1 MSKETIR
8 VPDVGSSDPVDVIEV
23 SVKKGDS
30 VEAED
35 TIVVLESDKAS
46 VEVPCPKAGTVL
58 ELLVKAGDRVK
69 EGDPLLELDTEAGA
83 DSRGSGPAR
92 EESADYE
99 NGEKDADDKEE
110 RDDSGSRIQD
120 TAESAGEAPK
130 GDGETREQT
139 IPTPDLGDIDEA
151 EIIELSVSEGDT
163 VEAEQTILVLE
174 SDKASLEIPSP
185 AAGTVKKLLVK
196 AGDKITSGSD
206 LMVLETTGGD
216 GEKSGEQTSG
226 EDPSAEGTSD
236 DSQSGGKK
244 SEAAESGE
252 SKSGDSKSGEGEA
265 GESKSGGSGPAR
277 EDSGKETGG
286 IGEHPAKS
294 GAAAASRPSKDVH
307 AGPAVRKL
315 ARETGV
321 DLGTV
326 PPSGPKDRI
335 LKEDVHSHIKQ
346 RMEQPAAAGGA
357 AAADLPEIDFSE
369 FGPVE
374 RDELN
379 KLRKVA
385 AKNLHRS
392 WVTIPH
398 VTQFDEADI
407 TELEAFRKSQNK
419 ALEKEGVKLTVLAF
433 LVQACARA
441 LRKFPRANSSL
452 EPSGEALILKDYVHI
467 GIAVDTPNG
476 LVVPVLRDAD
486 KKGLSQIATEIG
498 ELAAKARDRKLSPA
512 DMKGASFSIS
522 SLGGIGGT
530 AFTPIVNWPEVAI
543 LGVSRSDTKPVWDGN
558 AFQPR
563 LMLPLSFSY
572 DHRVIDG
579 ADAARFTTYL
589 SGLLGDMRLALL

>member
-83 DSRGSGPAR
+83 DDQASDDGDSDESASTDNEQEDSEPDDSGSDGKGSGERESDGSGSGGSGPAR
-92 EESADYE
+92 E
-99 NGEKDADDKEE
+99 
-110 RDDSGSRIQD
+110 
-120 TAESAGEAPK
+120 
-130 GDGETREQT
+130 QT
-139 IPTPDLGDIDEA
+139 VPAPDLGDIDEA

-196 AGDKITSGSD
+196 TGDKITSGTE
-206 LMVLETTGGD
+206 LMVLETTGG
-216 GEKSGEQTSG
+216 G
-226 EDPSAEGTSD
+226 EDESSD
-236 DSQSGGKK
+236 DQP
-244 SEAAESGE
+244 AEE
-252 SKSGDSKSGEGEA
+252 TSGDSKPGDSKP
-265 GESKSGGSGPAR
+265 GESEPGGSGPAR
-277 EDSGKETGG
+277 EASSTQDSGG

-294 GAAAASRPSKDVH
+294 GAAAAGRPSRNVH

-335 LKEDVHSHIKQ
+335 LKEDVHAHIKQ

-357 AAADLPEIDFSE
+357 GAPDLPEIDFSE

-385 AKNLHRS
+385 ARNLHRS

-419 ALEKEGVKLTVLAF
+419 ALEKEGVKLTMLAF

-441 LRKFPRANSSL
+441 LRQFPRVNSSL

-512 DMKGASFSIS
+512 DMKGATFSIS

-543 LGVSRSDTKPVWDGN
+543 LGVSRSDTKPVWDGT

-572 DHRVIDG
+572 DHRVI
-579 ADAARFTTYL
+579 
-589 SGLLGDMRLALL
+589 

>member
-69 EGDPLLELDTEAGA
+69 EGDPLLELDTEAGDGGA
-83 DSRGSGPAR
+83 EGDQSSGDEPENEPAA
-92 EESADYE
+92 EKDQSGDNEQ
-99 NGEKDADDKEE
+99 GEKEEKAEPKADEKPAKKE
-110 RDDSGSRIQD
+110 SG
-120 TAESAGEAPK
+120 G
-130 GDGETREQT
+130 TREQT
-139 IPTPDLGDIDEA
+139 IPAPDLGDIDEA

-196 AGDKITSGSD
+196 TGDKITSGTE
-206 LMVLETTGGD
+206 LMVLETTGG
-216 GEKSGEQTSG
+216 G
-226 EDPSAEGTSD
+226 EDESSD
-236 DSQSGGKK
+236 DQP
-244 SEAAESGE
+244 AEQ
-252 SKSGDSKSGEGEA
+252 KSGDSKPGDSKP

-277 EDSGKETGG
+277 EQSEETSQSSETSTGKETTG

-294 GAAAASRPSKDVH
+294 GSAAASRPSKDVH

-321 DLGTV
+321 DLGAV

-335 LKEDVHSHIKQ
+335 LKEDVHAHIKQ
-346 RMEQPAAAGGA
+346 RMEQPAAAGGGGA
-357 AAADLPEIDFSE
+357 PDLPEIDFSE

-385 AKNLHRS
+385 ARNLHRS

-419 ALEKEGVKLTVLAF
+419 ALEKEGVKLTMLAF

-441 LRKFPRANSSL
+441 LRKFPRVNSSL

-512 DMKGASFSIS
+512 DMKGATFSIS

-589 SGLLGDMRLALL
+589 SGLLGDMRRALL

>member
-69 EGDPLLELDTEAGA
+69 EGDPLLELDTEDGDGGTEDDQSSGDEPENEPAAEKDQSGDNEQGGKEEKAEPKA
-83 DSRGSGPAR
+83 DQKPAKKESGGTR
-92 EESADYE
+92 EE
-99 NGEKDADDKEE
+99 
-110 RDDSGSRIQD
+110 
-120 TAESAGEAPK
+120 
-130 GDGETREQT
+130 T
-139 IPTPDLGDIDEA
+139 IPAPDLGDIDEA

-196 AGDKITSGSD
+196 TGDKITSGTE
-206 LMVLETTGGD
+206 LMVLETTGG
-216 GEKSGEQTSG
+216 G
-226 EDPSAEGTSD
+226 EDESSD
-236 DSQSGGKK
+236 DQP
-244 SEAAESGE
+244 AEQ
-252 SKSGDSKSGEGEA
+252 KSGDSKPGDSKP

-277 EDSGKETGG
+277 EQSEETSQSSETSTGKETTG

-294 GAAAASRPSKDVH
+294 GSAAASRPSKDVH

-321 DLGTV
+321 DLGAV

-335 LKEDVHSHIKQ
+335 LKEDVHAHIKQ

-357 AAADLPEIDFSE
+357 GAPDLPEIDFSE

-374 RDELN
+374 REELN

-385 AKNLHRS
+385 ARNLHRS

-419 ALEKEGVKLTVLAF
+419 ALEKEGVKLTMLAF

-441 LRKFPRANSSL
+441 LRKFPRVNSSL

-589 SGLLGDMRLALL
+589 SGLLGDMRRALL

>member
-69 EGDPLLELDTEAGA
+69 EGDPLLELDTEAGDGGA
-83 DSRGSGPAR
+83 EDDQSSGDEPENEPAAEKARSGDNEQGEKEEKAEPETDEKPAKKESGGTR
-92 EESADYE
+92 EE
-99 NGEKDADDKEE
+99 
-110 RDDSGSRIQD
+110 
-120 TAESAGEAPK
+120 
-130 GDGETREQT
+130 T
-139 IPTPDLGDIDEA
+139 IPAPDLGDIDEA

-196 AGDKITSGSD
+196 TGDKITSGTE
-206 LMVLETTGGD
+206 LMVLETAGG
-216 GEKSGEQTSG
+216 G
-226 EDPSAEGTSD
+226 ED
-236 DSQSGGKK
+236 
-244 SEAAESGE
+244 ESGDDQPAE
-252 SKSGDSKSGEGEA
+252 ETSGDSKPGGSKSGESE
-265 GESKSGGSGPAR
+265 SGGSGPAR
-277 EDSGKETGG
+277 EASSTQDSGG

-294 GAAAASRPSKDVH
+294 GAAAAGRPSRNVH

-321 DLGTV
+321 DLGAV

-335 LKEDVHSHIKQ
+335 LKEDVHAHIKQ
-346 RMEQPAAAGGA
+346 RMEQPAAAGGGGA
-357 AAADLPEIDFSE
+357 PDLPEIDFSE

-385 AKNLHRS
+385 ARNLHRS

-419 ALEKEGVKLTVLAF
+419 ALEKEGVKLTMLAF

-441 LRKFPRANSSL
+441 LRKFPRVNSSL

-512 DMKGASFSIS
+512 DMKGATFSIS

-589 SGLLGDMRLALL
+589 SGLLGDMRRALL

>member
-83 DSRGSGPAR
+83 ESGGSGPAR
-92 EESADYE
+92 EESADSQD
-99 NGEKDADDKEE
+99 GEKDAGDTDEK
-110 RDDSGSRIQD
+110 DDSGSRIQD
-120 TAESAGEAPK
+120 SGEGAGKAS
-130 GDGETREQT
+130 GGETREQT
-139 IPTPDLGDIDEA
+139 IPAPDLGDIDEA

-196 AGDKITSGSD
+196 AGDKITSGTE
-206 LMVLETTGGD
+206 LMVLETTGG
-216 GEKSGEQTSG
+216 GETADEETAGEGKSGG
-226 EDPSAEGTSD
+226 K
-236 DSQSGGKK
+236 QSGG
-244 SEAAESGE
+244 SGSGE
-252 SKSGDSKSGEGEA
+252 SEP
-265 GESKSGGSGPAR
+265 GGSGPAR
-277 EDSGKETGG
+277 EASEKASQPSETSAQDSGAGGAKDSVG
-286 IGEHPAKS
+286 IGQHPAKS

-335 LKEDVHSHIKQ
+335 LKEDVHAHIKQ

-357 AAADLPEIDFSE
+357 GATDLPEIDFSE

-385 AKNLHRS
+385 ARNLHRS

-419 ALEKEGVKLTVLAF
+419 ALEKEGVKLTMLAF

-441 LRKFPRANSSL
+441 LREFPRVNSSL

-589 SGLLGDMRLALL
+589 SGLLGDMRRALL

>member
-83 DSRGSGPAR
+83 EDAKSDDS
-92 EESADYE
+92 ESDDEPEQEQA
-99 NGEKDADDKEE
+99 GEKDQPEDKEQGE
-110 RDDSGSRIQD
+110 KEEKAEEKAEKKPSKKDSG
-120 TAESAGEAPK
+120 G
-130 GDGETREQT
+130 TREQT
-139 IPTPDLGDIDEA
+139 IPAPDLGDIDEA
-151 EIIELSVSEGDT
+151 EIIELSVSEGDS

-185 AAGTVKKLLVK
+185 AAGTIKKLLVK
-196 AGDKITSGSD
+196 AGDKITSGTE
-206 LMVLETTGGD
+206 LMVLETTGG
-216 GEKSGEQTSG
+216 G
-226 EDPSAEGTSD
+226 D
-236 DSQSGGKK
+236 D
-244 SEAAESGE
+244 ESGDDQPAE
-252 SKSGDSKSGEGEA
+252 EKSGDSKPGG
-265 GESKSGGSGPAR
+265 GKSGGSGPAR
-277 EDSGKETGG
+277 EDSDETSKPSETASKKDDSGSRMQDTGGSTGGASGG

-294 GAAAASRPSKDVH
+294 GAGAASRPSKDVH

-335 LKEDVHSHIKQ
+335 LKEDVHAHIKQ
-346 RMEQPAAAGGA
+346 RMAQPAAAAGGGP
-357 AAADLPEIDFSE
+357 DLPEIDFSE

-385 AKNLHRS
+385 ARNLHRS

-419 ALEKEGVKLTVLAF
+419 ALEKEGVKLTMLAF

-441 LRKFPRANSSL
+441 LRKFPRVNSSL

-498 ELAAKARDRKLSPA
+498 ELAGKARDRKLSPA

-589 SGLLGDMRLALL
+589 SGLLGDMRRALL

>member
-23 SVKKGDS
+23 SVKKGDN

-83 DSRGSGPAR
+83 EDAKSDDSESDGEPEKDPTQEKGQP
-92 EESADYE
+92 EEKE
-99 NGEKDADDKEE
+99 QGEKEE
-110 RDDSGSRIQD
+110 TTEKKAEEKPPKTDSG
-120 TAESAGEAPK
+120 G
-130 GDGETREQT
+130 TREQT
-139 IPTPDLGDIDEA
+139 IPAPDLGDIDEA

-196 AGDKITSGSD
+196 TGDKITSGTE
-206 LMVLETTGGD
+206 LMVLETAGG
-216 GEKSGEQTSG
+216 GEVTADEATAG
-226 EDPSAEGTSD
+226 EDKSAGR
-236 DSQSGGKK
+236 Q
-244 SEAAESGE
+244 SGE
-252 SKSGDSKSGEGEA
+252 SEPGS
-265 GESKSGGSGPAR
+265 SKSGGSGPAR
-277 EDSGKETGG
+277 ESSDETSKPSEAAQVSGG

-294 GAAAASRPSKDVH
+294 AAASRPSKNVH

-321 DLGTV
+321 DLGAV

-335 LKEDVHSHIKQ
+335 LKEDVHAHIKQ
-346 RMEQPAAAGGA
+346 RMEQPAAGGGGA
-357 AAADLPEIDFSE
+357 PDLPEIDFSE

-392 WVTIPH
+392 WVAIPH

-419 ALEKEGVKLTVLAF
+419 ALEKEGVKLTMLAF

-441 LRKFPRANSSL
+441 LRKFPRVNSSL

-589 SGLLGDMRLALL
+589 SGLLGDMRRALL

>member
-69 EGDPLLELDTEAGA
+69 EGDPLLELDTEAGSDDGGSEDDKSD
-83 DSRGSGPAR
+83 DSESDDKPEKDPA
-92 EESADYE
+92 
-99 NGEKDADDKEE
+99 GEKDQPEEKDQGEKEE
-110 RDDSGSRIQD
+110 KAEEKPSKKDSG
-120 TAESAGEAPK
+120 G
-130 GDGETREQT
+130 GTREQT
-139 IPTPDLGDIDEA
+139 IPAPDLGDIDEA

-196 AGDKITSGSD
+196 AGDKITSGTE
-206 LMVLETTGGD
+206 LMVLETTGGGD
-216 GEKSGEQTSG
+216 DESDEEQPAEEPSG
-226 EDPSAEGTSD
+226 
-236 DSQSGGKK
+236 DSQSGG
-244 SEAAESGE
+244 SE
-252 SKSGDSKSGEGEA
+252 
-265 GESKSGGSGPAR
+265 SGGSGPAR
-277 EDSGKETGG
+277 EQSGKASQPSETSKEATG

-294 GAAAASRPSKDVH
+294 GSAAASRPSKDVH

-335 LKEDVHSHIKQ
+335 LKEDVHAHIKQ

-357 AAADLPEIDFSE
+357 GAPDLPEIDFSE

-385 AKNLHRS
+385 ARNLHRS

-419 ALEKEGVKLTVLAF
+419 ALEKEGVKLTMLAF

-441 LRKFPRANSSL
+441 LRQFPRVNSSL

-498 ELAAKARDRKLSPA
+498 ELAGKARDRKLSPA

-558 AFQPR
+558 TFQPR

-589 SGLLGDMRLALL
+589 SALLSDMRRALL

>member
-69 EGDPLLELDTEAGA
+69 EGDPLLELDTEAG
-83 DSRGSGPAR
+83 DGGTEDDQSSGDEPENEPA
-92 EESADYE
+92 A
-99 NGEKDADDKEE
+99 EKDQSGDNEQGGKEE
-110 RDDSGSRIQD
+110 KAEPKADQKPAKKESG
-120 TAESAGEAPK
+120 G
-130 GDGETREQT
+130 TREQT
-139 IPTPDLGDIDEA
+139 IPAPDLGDIDEA

-196 AGDKITSGSD
+196 TGDKITSGTE
-206 LMVLETTGGD
+206 LMVLETTGG
-216 GEKSGEQTSG
+216 GEDESSDDQPAEETSG
-226 EDPSAEGTSD
+226 
-236 DSQSGGKK
+236 DSKP
-244 SEAAESGE
+244 GE
-252 SKSGDSKSGEGEA
+252 SKSG
-265 GESKSGGSGPAR
+265 ESESGGGGPAR
-277 EDSGKETGG
+277 EASSAQDSGG

-294 GAAAASRPSKDVH
+294 GAAAAGRPSRNVH

-321 DLGTV
+321 DLGAV

-335 LKEDVHSHIKQ
+335 LKEDVHAHIKQ
-346 RMEQPAAAGGA
+346 RMEQPAAAGGGGA
-357 AAADLPEIDFSE
+357 PDLPEIDFSE

-374 RDELN
+374 REELN

-385 AKNLHRS
+385 ARNLHRS

-419 ALEKEGVKLTVLAF
+419 ALEKEGVKLTMLAF

-441 LRKFPRANSSL
+441 LRKFPRVNSSL

-589 SGLLGDMRLALL
+589 SGLLGDMRRALL

>member
-69 EGDPLLELDTEAGA
+69 EGDPLLELDTEAGDGGA
-83 DSRGSGPAR
+83 EDDQSSGDEPKNEPA
-92 EESADYE
+92 A
-99 NGEKDADDKEE
+99 EKAQSGDNEQGGKEE
-110 RDDSGSRIQD
+110 KAEPKADEKPAKKESG
-120 TAESAGEAPK
+120 G
-130 GDGETREQT
+130 TREQT
-139 IPTPDLGDIDEA
+139 IPAPDLGDIDEA

-196 AGDKITSGSD
+196 TGDKITSGTE
-206 LMVLETTGGD
+206 LMVLETTGG
-216 GEKSGEQTSG
+216 GEETADEETAGDDKSAGKQSGESG
-226 EDPSAEGTSD
+226 
-236 DSQSGGKK
+236 
-244 SEAAESGE
+244 SGE
-252 SKSGDSKSGEGEA
+252 SKPGGSG
-265 GESKSGGSGPAR
+265 SGGSGPAR
-277 EDSGKETGG
+277 EASEKASQPSETSAQDSGAGVGKDSGG

-294 GAAAASRPSKDVH
+294 GAAAAGRPSRNVH

-321 DLGTV
+321 DLGAV

-335 LKEDVHSHIKQ
+335 LKEDVHAHIKQ

-357 AAADLPEIDFSE
+357 GAPDLPEIDFSE

-385 AKNLHRS
+385 ARNLHRS

-419 ALEKEGVKLTVLAF
+419 ALEKEGVKLTMLAF

-441 LRKFPRANSSL
+441 LRQFPRVNSSL

-512 DMKGASFSIS
+512 DMKGATFSIS

-589 SGLLGDMRLALL
+589 SGLLGDMRRALL

>member
-83 DSRGSGPAR
+83 ESGGSGPAR
-92 EESADYE
+92 EESADSQD
-99 NGEKDADDKEE
+99 GEKDAGDTDEK
-110 RDDSGSRIQD
+110 DDSGSRIQD
-120 TAESAGEAPK
+120 SGEGAGKAS
-130 GDGETREQT
+130 GGETREQT
-139 IPTPDLGDIDEA
+139 IPAPDLGDIDEA

-196 AGDKITSGSD
+196 AGDKITSGTE
-206 LMVLETTGGD
+206 LMVLETTGGEETAD
-216 GEKSGEQTSG
+216 EETAGEGKSGG
-226 EDPSAEGTSD
+226 K
-236 DSQSGGKK
+236 QSGG
-244 SEAAESGE
+244 SGSGE
-252 SKSGDSKSGEGEA
+252 SEP
-265 GESKSGGSGPAR
+265 GGSGPAR
-277 EDSGKETGG
+277 EDSDETSRASETASKKNDSGSG
-286 IGEHPAKS
+286 IGQHPAKS

-335 LKEDVHSHIKQ
+335 LKEDVHAHIKQ

-357 AAADLPEIDFSE
+357 GATDLPEIDFSE

-385 AKNLHRS
+385 ARNLHRS

-419 ALEKEGVKLTVLAF
+419 ALEKEGVKLTMLAF

-441 LRKFPRANSSL
+441 LRQFPRVNSSL

-589 SGLLGDMRLALL
+589 SGLLGDMRRALL

>member
-83 DSRGSGPAR
+83 DDQASDDNEQEDSEPDDSESDGKGSGESESGGSGSAR
-92 EESADYE
+92 EASA
-99 NGEKDADDKEE
+99 A
-110 RDDSGSRIQD
+110 S
-120 TAESAGEAPK
+120 K
-130 GDGETREQT
+130 GGGTREQT
-139 IPTPDLGDIDEA
+139 IPAPDLGDIDEA

-163 VEAEQTILVLE
+163 LEAEQTILVLE

-196 AGDKITSGSD
+196 TGDKITSGTE
-206 LMVLETTGGD
+206 LMVLETTGGGED
-216 GEKSGEQTSG
+216 ESSDDQPAEEKSG
-226 EDPSAEGTSD
+226 
-236 DSQSGGKK
+236 DSKP
-244 SEAAESGE
+244 
-252 SKSGDSKSGEGEA
+252 GDSKSGESE
-265 GESKSGGSGPAR
+265 SGGSGPAR
-277 EDSGKETGG
+277 EASRKASQASETSEAPGG

-294 GAAAASRPSKDVH
+294 GAAAASRPSRNVH

-321 DLGTV
+321 DLGAV

-335 LKEDVHSHIKQ
+335 LKEDVHAHIKQ
-346 RMEQPAAAGGA
+346 RMEQPAAAGGGGA
-357 AAADLPEIDFSE
+357 PDLPEIDFSE

-419 ALEKEGVKLTVLAF
+419 ALEKEGVKLTMLAF

-441 LRKFPRANSSL
+441 LRKFPRVNSSL

-498 ELAAKARDRKLSPA
+498 ALAAKARDRKLSPA

-589 SGLLGDMRLALL
+589 SGLLSDMRRALL

>member
-69 EGDPLLELDTEAGA
+69 EGDPLLELDTEAGDGGA
-83 DSRGSGPAR
+83 EDDQSSGDEPENEPAAEKAQSGDNEQSEKEEKAEPETDEKPAKKESGGTR
-92 EESADYE
+92 EE
-99 NGEKDADDKEE
+99 
-110 RDDSGSRIQD
+110 
-120 TAESAGEAPK
+120 
-130 GDGETREQT
+130 T
-139 IPTPDLGDIDEA
+139 IPAPDLGDIDEA
-151 EIIELSVSEGDT
+151 EIIELSVSEGDA

-196 AGDKITSGSD
+196 TGDKITSGTE
-206 LMVLETTGGD
+206 LMVLETTGG
-216 GEKSGEQTSG
+216 G
-226 EDPSAEGTSD
+226 EDESSD
-236 DSQSGGKK
+236 DQP
-244 SEAAESGE
+244 AEQ
-252 SKSGDSKSGEGEA
+252 KSGDSKPGDSKP

-277 EDSGKETGG
+277 EQSEETSQSSETSTGKETTG

-294 GAAAASRPSKDVH
+294 GAAAAGRPSRNVH

-321 DLGTV
+321 DLGAV

-335 LKEDVHSHIKQ
+335 LKEDVHAHIKQ
-346 RMEQPAAAGGA
+346 RMEQPAAAGGGGA
-357 AAADLPEIDFSE
+357 PDLPEIDFSE

-385 AKNLHRS
+385 ARNLHRS

-419 ALEKEGVKLTVLAF
+419 ALEKEGVKLTMLAF

-441 LRKFPRANSSL
+441 LRKFPRVNSSL

-512 DMKGASFSIS
+512 DMKGATFSIS

-563 LMLPLSFSY
+563 LVLPLSFSY

-589 SGLLGDMRLALL
+589 SGLLGDMRRALL

>member
-83 DSRGSGPAR
+83 DDQESDDGDSDESASTDNEQEDSEPDESESGGSGP
-92 EESADYE
+92 
-99 NGEKDADDKEE
+99 G
-110 RDDSGSRIQD
+110 
-120 TAESAGEAPK
+120 
-130 GDGETREQT
+130 REQT
-139 IPTPDLGDIDEA
+139 IPAPDLGDIDEA

-196 AGDKITSGSD
+196 AGDKITSGTE
-206 LMVLETTGGD
+206 LMVLETTGGEETAD
-216 GEKSGEQTSG
+216 EETAGEGKS
-226 EDPSAEGTSD
+226 A
-236 DSQSGGKK
+236 GKQ
-244 SEAAESGE
+244 SGE
-252 SKSGDSKSGEGEA
+252 SEP
-265 GESKSGGSGPAR
+265 GGSGPAR
-277 EDSGKETGG
+277 EASEKASQPSETASKKDDSASSTQDSGG
-286 IGEHPAKS
+286 IGQHPAKS

-335 LKEDVHSHIKQ
+335 LKEDVHAHIKQ

-357 AAADLPEIDFSE
+357 GATDLPEIDFSE

-385 AKNLHRS
+385 ARNLHRS

-419 ALEKEGVKLTVLAF
+419 ALEKEGVKLTMLAF

-441 LRKFPRANSSL
+441 LREFPRVNSSL

-589 SGLLGDMRLALL
+589 SGLLGDMRRALL

>member
-46 VEVPCPKAGTVL
+46 VEVPCPNAGTVL

-151 EIIELSVSEGDT
+151 EVIELSVSEGDT

-265 GESKSGGSGPAR
+265 GESKPGGSGPAR
-277 EDSGKETGG
+277 EESGKETGG

-419 ALEKEGVKLTVLAF
+419 ALEKEGVKLTMLAF

-452 EPSGEALILKDYVHI
+452 EPSGEALVLKDYVHI

-589 SGLLGDMRLALL
+589 SGLLGDMRRALL

>member
-83 DSRGSGPAR
+83 ESGGSGPAR
-92 EESADYE
+92 EESADSE
-99 NGEKDADDKEE
+99 DGEKDAGDTDEK
-110 RDDSGSRIQD
+110 DDSGSRIQD
-120 TAESAGEAPK
+120 SGEGAGKASD
-130 GDGETREQT
+130 GGETREQT
-139 IPTPDLGDIDEA
+139 IPAPDLGDIDEA

-196 AGDKITSGSD
+196 TGDKITSGTE
-206 LMVLETTGGD
+206 LMVLETTGG
-216 GEKSGEQTSG
+216 GEDESSDDQPAEETSG
-226 EDPSAEGTSD
+226 
-236 DSQSGGKK
+236 DSKP
-244 SEAAESGE
+244 GE
-252 SKSGDSKSGEGEA
+252 SKSG
-265 GESKSGGSGPAR
+265 ESESGGSGPAR
-277 EDSGKETGG
+277 ETSSTQDSGG

-294 GAAAASRPSKDVH
+294 GAAAAGRPSRNVH

-321 DLGTV
+321 DLGAV

-335 LKEDVHSHIKQ
+335 LKEDVHAHIKQ
-346 RMEQPAAAGGA
+346 RMEQPAAAGGGGA
-357 AAADLPEIDFSE
+357 PDLPEIDFSE

-385 AKNLHRS
+385 ARNLHRS

-419 ALEKEGVKLTVLAF
+419 ALEKEGVKLTMLAF

-441 LRKFPRANSSL
+441 LRKFPRVNSSL

-589 SGLLGDMRLALL
+589 SGLLGDMRRALL